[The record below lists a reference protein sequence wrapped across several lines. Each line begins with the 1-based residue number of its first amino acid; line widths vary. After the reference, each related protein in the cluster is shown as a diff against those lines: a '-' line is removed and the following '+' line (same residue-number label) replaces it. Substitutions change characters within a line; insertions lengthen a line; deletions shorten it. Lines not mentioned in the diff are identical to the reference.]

1 MCTYTLVF
9 VFVPPTSYSDSYPYF
24 LPYLITIAIALLSVG
39 IWYYRVVYKDALS
52 KSYNAEI
59 RANGQQTLFDDVYQ
73 IEHDDG
79 SVAEKNLEEYS
90 SKT

>member
-1 MCTYTLVF
+1 MYLQKNIV
-9 VFVPPTSYSDSYPYF
+9 
-24 LPYLITIAIALLSVG
+24 PYLVTISIALLSVG
-39 IWYYRVVYKDALS
+39 IWYYRVVYKDSLS

-73 IEHDDG
+73 IEHDDD
-79 SVAEKNLEEYS
+79 SVAEKALEEYN